1 MKSYFHQLW
10 AMLVQNIKVEWSNAE
25 RWISPLLFAITMLLL
40 FSFAIGSLE
49 ADVIAKVFVAETFLT
64 ALLALQLSLARTL
77 EPDTHDRVFE
87 LLRTYPIAPTAWF
100 LSKYILVLMTGTLI
114 VFPTILLSSFF
125 HAESAV
131 TLLYLPVFA
140 VAFLVIASLG
150 SLGLL
155 LSTMTMRA
163 GSRQILYPVLYFPL
177 TVPVLL
183 CAVESCKAIIIS
195 QQSIAELMGSWLG
208 LLTIFGIIY
217 LTLGLLLFSELVK
230 PE

>member
-1 MKSYFHQLW
+1 MNSYGRQLW
-10 AMLVQNIKVEWSNAE
+10 ALLVQNIKVEWSNAE
-25 RWISPLLFAITMLLL
+25 RWISPLLFATTMLIL
-40 FSFAIGSLE
+40 FSFAIGKLE
-49 ADVIAKVFVAETFLT
+49 EEVVAKVFVAETFLT
-64 ALLALQLSLARTL
+64 ALFALQLSLARTL

-100 LSKYILVLMTGTLI
+100 LSKYLLVLMTGTLI
-114 VFPTILLSSFF
+114 VVPTIFLSSFF

-131 TLLYLPVFA
+131 SLLHAPVFV
-140 VAFLVIASLG
+140 VALLVIASLG

-163 GSRQILYPVLYFPL
+163 GSRQILYPILYFPL

-183 CAVESCKAIIIS
+183 CAVESCKSIIID
-195 QQSIAELMGSWLG
+195 QRSIADLMGSWLG
-208 LLTIFGIIY
+208 LLSIFGIIY
-217 LTLGLLLFSELVK
+217 LTLGLLLFGELVK